1 MLIAVEGCC
10 HGELDKIYE
19 TLAFI
24 EKEHGKKVD
33 LLICCGD
40 FQSTRNVYDLS
51 CMAVPP
57 KYLAMMTFYKYY
69 SGEKTA
75 PVPTLFIGGNH
86 EASNYLQ
93 ELTYGGWVAPNIYYL
108 GLAGVVNFGG
118 LRIGG
123 MSGIFK
129 GHDYMKGHFELPPY
143 SENTK
148 RSIYHVRQLEV
159 FRLKQISRP
168 VDIFVSH
175 DWPVGVTDHGN
186 VQQLLRFK
194 PYFREDIETRN
205 LGNPNA
211 MDVMKKLKPNYWF
224 SGHMHAKWAANV
236 PHEDG
241 SHTKFL
247 ALDKC
252 MPGKR
257 FLQIID
263 IPQPATDLHTEPKL
277 SFDPEWL
284 GILRDTNHLWH
295 FENSNHYMPGAVAGS
310 EEKYDFAQ
318 TDEQIEEVRR
328 LLGGNLDIDPSSF
341 QRTGPVHETAFGD
354 GFFSVI
360 IADMKAKNYP
370 LPPVTAYVNPQTTE
384 LCQKMGLTDPL
395 RELMSKA
402 PTHDPKDFT
411 SDFMSNQVNQQNEQE
426 EEREAVDTEAVTVYF
441 EEGMGGVE
449 GSTEEPASKKL
460 KTEGEG
466 TVEDILQVKN
476 GHENGDSELTE
487 VDQIM
492 KDTEMPLAVAAEVA
506 MDKEQY
512 GPEAITALAEE
523 TTS

>member
-143 SENTK
+143 TENSK
-148 RSIYHVRQLEV
+148 RSIYHGRQLEV

-194 PYFREDIETRN
+194 PYFRKISRLAT
-205 LGNPNA
+205 
-211 MDVMKKLKPNYWF
+211 
-224 SGHMHAKWAANV
+224 WA
-236 PHEDG
+236 
-241 SHTKFL
+241 
-247 ALDKC
+247 
-252 MPGKR
+252 
-257 FLQIID
+257 I
-263 IPQPATDLHTEPKL
+263 
-277 SFDPEWL
+277 
-284 GILRDTNHLWH
+284 
-295 FENSNHYMPGAVAGS
+295 
-310 EEKYDFAQ
+310 
-318 TDEQIEEVRR
+318 
-328 LLGGNLDIDPSSF
+328 
-341 QRTGPVHETAFGD
+341 RTPWT
-354 GFFSVI
+354 
-360 IADMKAKNYP
+360 
-370 LPPVTAYVNPQTTE
+370 
-384 LCQKMGLTDPL
+384 
-395 RELMSKA
+395 
-402 PTHDPKDFT
+402 
-411 SDFMSNQVNQQNEQE
+411 
-426 EEREAVDTEAVTVYF
+426 
-441 EEGMGGVE
+441 
-449 GSTEEPASKKL
+449 
-460 KTEGEG
+460 
-466 TVEDILQVKN
+466 
-476 GHENGDSELTE
+476 
-487 VDQIM
+487 
-492 KDTEMPLAVAAEVA
+492 
-506 MDKEQY
+506 
-512 GPEAITALAEE
+512 
-523 TTS
+523 